1 MEGDA
6 GASRLTPNDPDD
18 SSSEVTAEDST
29 ESEVGTDQ
37 TSTEVTAEDSAS
49 EVTAEDS
56 AESESGTDP
65 AGTAEVGTDQTS
77 TEVTAEDSASEVTA
91 EDSAESE
98 SGTDPAGTAEVGTD
112 QTSTEVTAEDSS
124 SDVTAE
130 DSAESESGTDPA
142 STAEV
147 GTDQTSTE
155 VTAEDSAESEL
166 TESDVEDSAESPEA
180 ADDARAASRLGRG
193 WLVGIAAALVV
204 LAGGVGAG
212 GAWALIQHH
221 DSVIT
226 ARHDAA
232 AVEAAKTCVA
242 ATQAPDT
249 ATMAAS
255 AQKIIECG
263 AGAFR
268 SQAILYSSLLVEA
281 YQAANAHV
289 EVSDLR
295 AAVERNNA
303 DGSIEV
309 LVPMRVK
316 VTNSE
321 TQNQEAGY
329 RLRVTMVSDD
339 GQYRISKLDQ
349 VAR

>member
-18 SSSEVTAEDST
+18 SSSSEDGT
-29 ESEVGTDQ
+29 EQ
-37 TSTEVTAEDSAS
+37 TSTEVK
-49 EVTAEDS
+49 AEDS
-56 AESESGTDP
+56 AESEDATEQTS
-65 AGTAEVGTDQTS
+65 AEVP
-77 TEVTAEDSASEVTA
+77 DSADSE
-91 EDSAESE
+91 
-98 SGTDPAGTAEVGTD
+98 DP
-112 QTSTEVTAEDSS
+112 
-124 SDVTAE
+124 
-130 DSAESESGTDPA
+130 
-142 STAEV
+142 
-147 GTDQTSTE
+147 
-155 VTAEDSAESEL
+155 EL
-166 TESDVEDSAESPEA
+166 TESDAEEP
-180 ADDARAASRLGRG
+180 ADPRAASRLGRG

-204 LAGGVGAG
+204 LAGGIGAG
-212 GAWALIQHH
+212 GYLALRSHQ
-221 DSVIT
+221 DSRTT

-295 AAVERNNA
+295 AAVERNNP
-303 DGSIEV
+303 DGSIEI

-329 RLRVTMVSDD
+329 RLRVTMVSDE

>member
-18 SSSEVTAEDST
+18 SSST
-29 ESEVGTDQ
+29 EE
-37 TSTEVTAEDSAS
+37 TSS

-56 AESESGTDP
+56 AHSPVDP
-65 AGTAEVGTDQTS
+65 EH
-77 TEVTAEDSASEVTA
+77 EVTAEE
-91 EDSAESE
+91 SAES
-98 SGTDPAGTAEVGTD
+98 GDPVDG
-112 QTSTEVTAEDSS
+112 
-124 SDVTAE
+124 
-130 DSAESESGTDPA
+130 
-142 STAEV
+142 
-147 GTDQTSTE
+147 
-155 VTAEDSAESEL
+155 EL
-166 TESDVEDSAESPEA
+166 TESGADELGEQA
-180 ADDARAASRLGRG
+180 ADPRAGSRLGRG
-193 WLVGIAAALVV
+193 WLVGITAALVV

-212 GAWALIQHH
+212 GYLALRSHQ
-221 DSVIT
+221 DSRAT

-295 AAVERNNA
+295 AAVERNNP
-303 DGSIEV
+303 DGSVDV

-329 RLRVTMVSDD
+329 RLRVTMVLDE